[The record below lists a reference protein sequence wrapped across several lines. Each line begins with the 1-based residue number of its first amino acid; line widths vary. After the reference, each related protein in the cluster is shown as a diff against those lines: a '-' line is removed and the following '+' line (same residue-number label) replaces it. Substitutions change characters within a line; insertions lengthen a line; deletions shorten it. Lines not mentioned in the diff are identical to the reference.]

1 MALPTP
7 PDDVPCSEHAIDS
20 ANGLAAAFRRI
31 LLLHF
36 HGDLYR
42 YRLRGE
48 GAKWITIIDE
58 QTDVWGIYTYLSIR
72 MWPQL
77 LTLAPLRY
85 CWACNWSFSNGFAD
99 PKH

>member
-7 PDDVPCSEHAIDS
+7 PDDVPCYERAIDS

-42 YRLRGE
+42 LRLRE
-48 GAKWITIIDE
+48 EEK
-58 QTDVWGIYTYLSIR
+58 
-72 MWPQL
+72 
-77 LTLAPLRY
+77 
-85 CWACNWSFSNGFAD
+85 
-99 PKH
+99 